1 MSEINFT
8 YFTYLPMWIRVG
20 KLQIGHIADPPVIRL
35 TWTVSEIMFTYFTY
49 LSMWSRVGKLHTGRI
64 TDPPV
69 I

>member
-1 MSEINFT
+1 
-8 YFTYLPMWIRVG
+8 MWIRVG